1 MLAQETTW
9 QPSRRRARNGVTAHP
24 PLRHPLNGCGGGTLR
39 TGSLRVGS
47 MQVSFELA
55 CMCLWEISM
64 THDDN
69 DSGPV
74 TFVDMVLVLLEDQFP
89 WLATDSR
96 DAVSG
101 ADTVDQLIKLHS
113 SLLRQPTAGGRHSP
127 SARA

>member
-1 MLAQETTW
+1 ML
-9 QPSRRRARNGVTAHP
+9 
-24 PLRHPLNGCGGGTLR
+24 LK
-39 TGSLRVGS
+39 
-47 MQVSFELA
+47 
-55 CMCLWEISM
+55 EISM

-101 ADTVDQLIKLHS
+101 ANTVDQLIKLQRLAAATAKGTRKVAFRTRLEKDYVMTG
-113 SLLRQPTAGGRHSP
+113 LLHR
-127 SARA
+127 RAL

>member
-1 MLAQETTW
+1 
-9 QPSRRRARNGVTAHP
+9 
-24 PLRHPLNGCGGGTLR
+24 
-39 TGSLRVGS
+39 
-47 MQVSFELA
+47 
-55 CMCLWEISM
+55 M

-101 ADTVDQLIKLHS
+101 ADTVDQLIKLRV
-113 SLLRQPTAGGRHSP
+113 SLLRQPTAGGRYSP

>member
-1 MLAQETTW
+1 MDD
-9 QPSRRRARNGVTAHP
+9 P
-24 PLRHPLNGCGGGTLR
+24 
-39 TGSLRVGS
+39 
-47 MQVSFELA
+47 QVPN
-55 CMCLWEISM
+55 EISM

-74 TFVDMVLVLLEDQFP
+74 TFVDMVLALLEDQFP

-101 ADTVDQLIKLHS
+101 ADTVDQLIKLHA
-113 SLLRQPTAGGRHSP
+113 SLLGQPTAQGRYSP

>member
-1 MLAQETTW
+1 ML
-9 QPSRRRARNGVTAHP
+9 
-24 PLRHPLNGCGGGTLR
+24 
-39 TGSLRVGS
+39 
-47 MQVSFELA
+47 
-55 CMCLWEISM
+55 LWEISM

-101 ADTVDQLIKLHS
+101 ANTVDQLIKLRAL
-113 SLLRQPTAGGRHSP
+113 LLRQPTVRGRSR

>member
-1 MLAQETTW
+1 
-9 QPSRRRARNGVTAHP
+9 
-24 PLRHPLNGCGGGTLR
+24 
-39 TGSLRVGS
+39 
-47 MQVSFELA
+47 
-55 CMCLWEISM
+55 M

-69 DSGPV
+69 GSGPV

-101 ADTVDQLIKLHS
+101 ADTVDQLIKMRAL
-113 SLLRQPTAGGRHSP
+113 LLRQPTTGGRYSP